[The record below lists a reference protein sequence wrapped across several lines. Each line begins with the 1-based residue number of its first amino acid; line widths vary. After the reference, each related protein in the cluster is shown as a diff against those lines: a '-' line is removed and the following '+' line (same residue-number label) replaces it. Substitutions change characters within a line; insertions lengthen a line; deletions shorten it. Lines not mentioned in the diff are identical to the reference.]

1 MSDNI
6 PEHIGIIFDGNRRW
20 AKSLAKRP
28 EEGHKV
34 GAKRIFDFLDWCQEA
49 GVKTATLYLLSLDN
63 LRRKPDELSALL
75 EVIDKVVKRVS
86 ENPQYKVKHLGSK
99 QVLPQELVESLQN
112 ACKTNPKDPSLQV
125 NLAIGYGGHQEIV
138 DAIKAYV
145 IETTEKGI
153 SAEDAIAKLIS
164 ADITA
169 HNYTNGEHAPDLI
182 IRTSGEQRL
191 SGFMLWDSIYSEFY
205 FCKELWP
212 AFSKADF
219 KVALADFA
227 TRKRRYGA

>member
-28 EEGHKV
+28 EEGHQV
-34 GAKRIFDFLDWCQEA
+34 GANRIFDFLDWCQEA
-49 GVKTATLYLLSLDN
+49 GVKTTTLYLLSVDN
-63 LRRKPDELSALL
+63 LSRKPDELSALL
-75 EVIDKVVKRVS
+75 DVIDKVVKRVS
-86 ENPQYKVKHLGSK
+86 ENPTYKIKHLGSK
-99 QVLPQELVESLQN
+99 QVLPKELVESLQN
-112 ACKTNPKDPSLQV
+112 ACKANPEHPSLQV
-125 NLAIGYGGHQEIV
+125 NLVIGYGGHQEIV
-138 DAIKAYV
+138 DAVKAYV
-145 IETTEKGI
+145 LEAAEKGLN
-153 SAEDAIAKLIS
+153 AEVAVANLTS

-169 HNYTNGEHAPDLI
+169 HNYTNGDHAPDLI

-212 AFSKADF
+212 AFSKEDF
-219 KVALADFA
+219 KAALTDFA
-227 TRKRRYGA
+227 KRKRRYGS